1 MNYRMIARVLGYI
14 LLIYAALMLL
24 PLIAGLFY
32 GERGLNFLAAM
43 GVTAGL
49 GGLLLIPKPASNSL
63 VARDGFVIVGIGWIA
78 ISLLGALP
86 FVFSGSIPRYV
97 DAVFETASGLTT
109 TGATVVT
116 DIAGMTAHH
125 RGDMFWRLF
134 NHWIGGMGVLVFLMA
149 VLPMSGEHSM
159 HIMRAEVPGPVVG
172 KLVPRARKTARVLY
186 LIYIGLTLAETLL
199 LVCGGMSFYDALLHA
214 CSTAG
219 TGGFSTHPESI
230 GGFGSAYI
238 ESVVTVFMFLFGV
251 NFNLYF
257 LIFIGHWKEAL
268 KSEELHWYLGIIFGS
283 VLLLSLGIY
292 KIYGSLGETL
302 HQAFFNVGTLMSTTG
317 FGTVDFTETWPEY
330 GKWILMLLMLCGAC
344 AGSTG
349 GGIKV
354 SRLIILCKSGRAELR
369 QMIRP
374 RSVLRVEMDGK
385 RVEHRTVKAATTFF
399 AIYMAL
405 LLLFSFLVSLDGVD
419 IATSFTAALSCLS
432 NIGPGMTRA
441 IGPAG
446 SFAFFSDGTKLL
458 LSLAMLMGRLE
469 IYPIL
474 VLLSPRT
481 WKR

>member
-1 MNYRMIARVLGYI
+1 MNYRMICRVLGWI

-24 PLIAGLFY
+24 PLATGLWY
-32 GERGLNFLAAM
+32 GDNVLNFIIAI
-43 GVTAGL
+43 GITGSL
-49 GGLLLIPKPASNSL
+49 GGLLLLPKPRTNSL
-63 VARDGFVIVGIGWIA
+63 VARDGFVIVGLGWIS

-86 FVFSGSIPRYV
+86 FVLSGSIPRYV
-97 DAVFETASGLTT
+97 DALFETASGLST
-109 TGATVVT
+109 TGATVVA
-116 DIAGMTAHH
+116 DIAYMTAHH
-125 RGDMFWRLF
+125 RGDMFWRCF
-134 NHWIGGMGVLVFLMA
+134 THWIGGMGVLVFLMA

-159 HIMRAEVPGPVVG
+159 HIMRAEVPGPTVG

-186 LIYIGLTLAETLL
+186 LIYIGLTLTETLL
-199 LVCGGMSFYDALLHA
+199 LVCGGMSFYDALGHSF
-214 CSTAG
+214 STAG
-219 TGGFSTHPESI
+219 TGGFSTNSASI

-238 ESVVTVFMFLFGV
+238 ETVITVFMFLFGV

-257 LIFIGHWKEAL
+257 LILIGHWKDAL
-268 KSEELHWYLGIIFGS
+268 KSEELRWYLAIIFGS
-283 VLLLSLGIY
+283 AFLISLGIY
-292 KIYGSLGETL
+292 KLYGSLGETL
-302 HQAFFNVGTLMSTTG
+302 HQAFFNVATLLSTTG
-317 FGTVDFTETWPEY
+317 FGTVDFTDWPEY
-330 GKWILMLLMLCGAC
+330 CKWILMLLMLCGSC

-354 SRLIILCKSGRAELR
+354 SRLIILSKNGQAELQ

-374 RSVLRVEMDGK
+374 RSVVRVQLDGK
-385 RVEHRTVKAATTFF
+385 RVERSTVKAATTFF
-399 AIYMAL
+399 TLYIAL
-405 LLLFSFLVSLDGVD
+405 LLLFSLAVSLDGVD
-419 IATSFTAALSCLS
+419 IPTSFTAALSCLS

-446 SFAFFSDGTKLL
+446 SFAFFSDRTKLL